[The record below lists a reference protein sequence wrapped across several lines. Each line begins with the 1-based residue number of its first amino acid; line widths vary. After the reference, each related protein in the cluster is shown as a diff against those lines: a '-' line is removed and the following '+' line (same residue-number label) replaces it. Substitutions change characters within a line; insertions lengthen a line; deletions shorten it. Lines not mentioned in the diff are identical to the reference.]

1 VRNIEISLRTG
12 LFSFLSDET
21 RILMAKPTCKAL
33 EQRVKGL
40 EKEAL
45 EGKRAEEA
53 LLESSRRLQVAYDQA
68 IVYAQELN
76 DEIAERKR
84 AEEALKKAR
93 NTLEERVEERTAELK
108 REIAGR
114 KRVQRALRESEELYR
129 SFVQGFQGIAFRSR
143 IDFTPIFFHGSVEEI
158 SGYTEDEF
166 TGGNPRWDQV
176 IHPDDLPTISES
188 SKKISSVP
196 DHSVEREYR
205 IIHKDGDIRWVH
217 EIIENLCDRSG
228 KPIMVQGAIYDVT
241 DRKRAEEEKSKLEA
255 ELQQVH
261 KMEALGTLAGGIAHE
276 FNNIL
281 WIIIGN
287 TELALYEIP
296 KRHASRQTLEEV
308 LKACLHAEAVVK
320 QILTFSR
327 QTEVEKQPLQI
338 GPAVEEGLSLLRASL
353 PTTIEIRQKTEC
365 SSCTIMAD
373 PTQIHQVLINLC
385 TNAAHAM
392 REKGGV
398 LEVSVVAIEF
408 EEETVAQYP
417 DLTPGSYLTLSVS
430 DTGHGIDDKIIDRIF
445 EPYFTTKGLADV
457 TGMGLSVVHG
467 IVKSHGGVIAVQSEQ
482 GKGTTFHIF
491 FPIIDSE
498 VVSKTKASRPVPR
511 GNERI
516 LLVDDEKALADMG
529 KKTLERLGYD
539 VITTTNTTEA
549 VDLFEKH
556 HDKLDLVITDQTM
569 PNMTGGMLAKEL
581 MRIRPDIPIIL
592 CTGYSEMITKD
603 KARDMGIREFI
614 MKPLVTRDLATTIRK
629 VLDKG

>member
-1 VRNIEISLRTG
+1 MASRPTYEALKQKVR
-12 LFSFLSDET
+12 
-21 RILMAKPTCKAL
+21 A
-33 EQRVKGL
+33 L

-45 EGKRAEEA
+45 ERKGAEGA
-53 LLESSRRLQVAYDQA
+53 LLESTRRLQVAYDQA

-84 AEEALKKAR
+84 AEEALKKAH

-108 REIAGR
+108 REMAGR
-114 KRVQRALRESEELYR
+114 KRVQSALRESEELYR
-129 SFVQGFQGIAFRSR
+129 SFVQGFQGIAFRGR
-143 IDFTPIFFHGSVEEI
+143 INFSPIFFHGAVEEI

-166 TGGNPRWDQV
+166 INGDPRWDQV

-188 SKKISSVP
+188 SEKIGSVP
-196 DHSVEREYR
+196 DYSAEREYR
-205 IIHKDGDIRWVH
+205 IIRKDGDIRWVH
-217 EIIENLCDRSG
+217 EIIRNLCDRSG

-255 ELQQVH
+255 KLQQVH

-296 KRHASRQTLEEV
+296 KKHTSRQTLEEI

-327 QTEVEKQPLQI
+327 QAEVEKRPLQI
-338 GPAVEEGLSLLRASL
+338 GQVVEEGLDLLRASL
-353 PTTIEIRQKTEC
+353 PTTIEISRKIEC
-365 SSCTIMAD
+365 PSGTIIAD
-373 PTQIHQVLINLC
+373 STQIHQVLINLC

-398 LEVSVVAIEF
+398 LEVGVVALELDAD
-408 EEETVAQYP
+408 TVAQYP

-430 DTGHGIDDKIIDRIF
+430 DMGKGMDNKIIDRIF
-445 EPYFTTKGLADV
+445 EPYFTTKGSAEV
-457 TGMGLSVVHG
+457 TGMGLAVVHG
-467 IVKSHGGVIAVQSEQ
+467 IVKSHGGVIGVQSEQ
-482 GKGTTFHIF
+482 GEGTTFYVF
-491 FPIIDSE
+491 FPRVESE
-498 VVSKTKASRPVPR
+498 VTPKTKASEPFPR
-511 GNERI
+511 GKERI
-516 LLVDDEKALADMG
+516 LFVDDEKALADMG
-529 KKTLERLGYD
+529 KKTLERLGYE
-539 VITTTNTTEA
+539 VIATTSSTDALDTFRAN
-549 VDLFEKH
+549 

-569 PNMTGGMLAKEL
+569 PNMTGDMLAKEL
-581 MRIRPDIPIIL
+581 MGIRSDIPIIL
-592 CTGYSEMITKD
+592 CTGYSELITKEG
-603 KARDMGIREFI
+603 AEAMGIRAFV

>member
-12 LFSFLSDET
+12 LFCFLSDEV
-21 RILMAKPTCKAL
+21 RILMAKPTYKAL

-45 EGKRAEEA
+45 ERKGAEEA
-53 LLESSRRLQVAYDQA
+53 LLESTRRLQVAYDQA

-84 AEEALKKAR
+84 AEEALKKAH

-108 REIAGR
+108 REMAGR
-114 KRVQRALRESEELYR
+114 KRVQSALRESEELYR
-129 SFVQGFQGIAFRSR
+129 SFVQGFQGIAFRGR
-143 IDFTPIFFHGSVEEI
+143 INFSPIFFHGAVEEI

-166 TGGNPRWDQV
+166 INGDPRWDQV

-188 SKKISSVP
+188 SEKIGSVP
-196 DHSVEREYR
+196 DYSAEREYR
-205 IIHKDGDIRWVH
+205 IIRKDGDIRWVH
-217 EIIENLCDRSG
+217 EIIQNLCDRSG

-255 ELQQVH
+255 KLQQVH

-296 KRHASRQTLEEV
+296 KKHTSRQTLEEI

-327 QTEVEKQPLQI
+327 QAEVEKRPLQI
-338 GPAVEEGLSLLRASL
+338 GKVVEEGLDLLRASL
-353 PTTIEIRQKTEC
+353 PTTIEISRKIEC
-365 SSCTIMAD
+365 PSGTIIAD
-373 PTQIHQVLINLC
+373 STQIHQVLINLC

-398 LEVSVVAIEF
+398 LEVGVVALELDAD
-408 EEETVAQYP
+408 TVAQYP

-430 DTGHGIDDKIIDRIF
+430 DMGKGMDNKIIDRIF
-445 EPYFTTKGLADV
+445 EPYFTTKGSAEV
-457 TGMGLSVVHG
+457 TGMGLAVVHG
-467 IVKSHGGVIAVQSEQ
+467 IVKSHGGVIGVQSEQ
-482 GKGTTFHIF
+482 GEGTTFYVF
-491 FPIIDSE
+491 FPRVESE
-498 VVSKTKASRPVPR
+498 VTPKTKASEPFPR
-511 GNERI
+511 GKERI
-516 LLVDDEKALADMG
+516 LFVDDEKALADMG
-529 KKTLERLGYD
+529 KKTLERLGYE
-539 VITTTNTTEA
+539 VIATTSSTDALDTFRAN
-549 VDLFEKH
+549 

-569 PNMTGGMLAKEL
+569 PNMTGDMLAKEL
-581 MRIRPDIPIIL
+581 MGIRSDIPIIL
-592 CTGYSEMITKD
+592 CTGYSELITKES
-603 KARDMGIREFI
+603 AEAMGIRAFV

>member
-1 VRNIEISLRTG
+1 MASRPTYEALKQKVR
-12 LFSFLSDET
+12 
-21 RILMAKPTCKAL
+21 A
-33 EQRVKGL
+33 L

-45 EGKRAEEA
+45 ERKGAEEG
-53 LLESSRRLQVAYDQA
+53 LLESTRRLQVAYDQA

-84 AEEALKKAR
+84 AEEALKKAH

-108 REIAGR
+108 QEIAER
-114 KRVQRALRESEELYR
+114 KRVEEALRESEELYR
-129 SFVQGFQGIAFRSR
+129 SFVQGFQGIAFRGR
-143 IDFTPIFFHGSVEEI
+143 INFSPIFFHGAVEEI

-166 TGGNPRWDQV
+166 INGDPRWDQV

-188 SKKISSVP
+188 SEKIGSVP
-196 DHSVEREYR
+196 DYSAEREYR
-205 IIHKDGDIRWVH
+205 IIRKDGDIRWVH
-217 EIIENLCDRSG
+217 EIIQNLCDRSG

-255 ELQQVH
+255 KLQQVH

-296 KRHASRQTLEEV
+296 KKHTSRQTLEEI

-327 QTEVEKQPLQI
+327 QAEVEKRPLQI
-338 GPAVEEGLSLLRASL
+338 GKVVEEGLDLLRASL
-353 PTTIEIRQKTEC
+353 PTTIEISRKIEC
-365 SSCTIMAD
+365 PSGTIIAD
-373 PTQIHQVLINLC
+373 STQIHQVLINLC

-398 LEVSVVAIEF
+398 LEVGVVALELDAD
-408 EEETVAQYP
+408 TVAQYP

-430 DTGHGIDDKIIDRIF
+430 DMGKGMDNKIIDRIF
-445 EPYFTTKGLADV
+445 EPYFTTKGSAEV
-457 TGMGLSVVHG
+457 TGMGLAVVHG
-467 IVKSHGGVIAVQSEQ
+467 IVKSHGGVIGVQSEQ
-482 GKGTTFHIF
+482 GEGTTFYVF
-491 FPIIDSE
+491 FPRVESE
-498 VVSKTKASRPVPR
+498 VTPKTKASEPFPR
-511 GNERI
+511 GKERI
-516 LLVDDEKALADMG
+516 LFVDDEKALADMG
-529 KKTLERLGYD
+529 KKTLERLGYE
-539 VITTTNTTEA
+539 VIATTSSTDALDTFRAN
-549 VDLFEKH
+549 

-569 PNMTGGMLAKEL
+569 PNMTGDMLAKEL
-581 MRIRPDIPIIL
+581 MGIRSDIPIIL
-592 CTGYSEMITKD
+592 CTGYSELITKES
-603 KARDMGIREFI
+603 AEAMGIRAFV

>member
-1 VRNIEISLRTG
+1 MASRPTYEALKQKVR
-12 LFSFLSDET
+12 
-21 RILMAKPTCKAL
+21 A
-33 EQRVKGL
+33 L

-45 EGKRAEEA
+45 ERKGAEEG
-53 LLESSRRLQVAYDQA
+53 LLESTRRLQVAYDQA

-84 AEEALKKAR
+84 AEEALKKAH

-108 REIAGR
+108 QEIAER
-114 KRVQRALRESEELYR
+114 KRVEEALRESEELYR
-129 SFVQGFQGIAFRSR
+129 SFVQGFQGIAFRGR
-143 IDFTPIFFHGSVEEI
+143 INFSPIFFHGAVEEI

-166 TGGNPRWDQV
+166 INGDPRWDQV
-176 IHPDDLPTISES
+176 IHPDDLPTISETS
-188 SKKISSVP
+188 EKIGSVP
-196 DHSVEREYR
+196 DYSAEREYR
-205 IIHKDGDIRWVH
+205 IIRKDGDIRWVH
-217 EIIENLCDRSG
+217 EIIQNLCDRSG

-255 ELQQVH
+255 KLQQVH

-296 KRHASRQTLEEV
+296 KKHTSRQTLEEI

-327 QTEVEKQPLQI
+327 QAEVEKRPLQI
-338 GPAVEEGLSLLRASL
+338 GQVVEEGLDLLRASL
-353 PTTIEIRQKTEC
+353 PTTIEISRKIEC
-365 SSCTIMAD
+365 PSGTIIAD
-373 PTQIHQVLINLC
+373 STQIHQVLINLC

-398 LEVSVVAIEF
+398 LEVGVVALELDAD
-408 EEETVAQYP
+408 TVAQYP

-430 DTGHGIDDKIIDRIF
+430 DMGHGMDNKIIDRIF
-445 EPYFTTKGLADV
+445 EPYFTTKGLAEV
-457 TGMGLSVVHG
+457 TGMGLAVVHG

-482 GKGTTFHIF
+482 GEGTTFYVF
-491 FPIIDSE
+491 FPRVESE
-498 VVSKTKASRPVPR
+498 VTPKTKASKPFPR

-516 LLVDDEKALADMG
+516 LFVDDEKALVDMG
-529 KKTLERLGYD
+529 KKTLERLGYE
-539 VITTTNTTEA
+539 VIATTSSTDALDTFRAN
-549 VDLFEKH
+549 

-569 PNMTGGMLAKEL
+569 PNMTGDMLAKEL
-581 MRIRPDIPIIL
+581 MGIRSDIPIIL
-592 CTGYSEMITKD
+592 CTGYSELITKES
-603 KARDMGIREFI
+603 AEAMGIRAFV

>member
-1 VRNIEISLRTG
+1 MASRPTYEALKQKVR
-12 LFSFLSDET
+12 
-21 RILMAKPTCKAL
+21 A
-33 EQRVKGL
+33 L

-45 EGKRAEEA
+45 ERKGAEEG
-53 LLESSRRLQVAYDQA
+53 LLESTRRLQVAYDQA

-84 AEEALKKAR
+84 AEEALKKAH

-108 REIAGR
+108 QEIAER
-114 KRVQRALRESEELYR
+114 KRVEEALRESEELYR
-129 SFVQGFQGIAFRSR
+129 SFVQGFQGIAFRGR
-143 IDFTPIFFHGSVEEI
+143 INFSPIFFHGAVEEI

-166 TGGNPRWDQV
+166 INGDPRWDQV

-188 SKKISSVP
+188 SEKIGSVP
-196 DHSVEREYR
+196 DYSAEREYR
-205 IIHKDGDIRWVH
+205 IIRKDGDIRWVH
-217 EIIENLCDRSG
+217 EIIQNLCDRSG

-255 ELQQVH
+255 KLQQVH

-296 KRHASRQTLEEV
+296 KKHTSRQTLEEI

-327 QTEVEKQPLQI
+327 QAEVEKRPLQI
-338 GPAVEEGLSLLRASL
+338 GKVVEEGLDLLRASL
-353 PTTIEIRQKTEC
+353 PTTIEISRKIEC
-365 SSCTIMAD
+365 PSGTIIAD
-373 PTQIHQVLINLC
+373 STQIHQVLINLC

-398 LEVSVVAIEF
+398 LEVGVVALELDAD
-408 EEETVAQYP
+408 TVAQYP

-430 DTGHGIDDKIIDRIF
+430 DMGHGMDNKIIDRIF
-445 EPYFTTKGLADV
+445 EPYFTTKGSAEV
-457 TGMGLSVVHG
+457 TGMGLAVVHG
-467 IVKSHGGVIAVQSEQ
+467 IVKSHGGVIGVQSEQ
-482 GKGTTFHIF
+482 GEGTTFYVF
-491 FPIIDSE
+491 FPRVESE
-498 VVSKTKASRPVPR
+498 VTPKTKASEPFPR

-516 LLVDDEKALADMG
+516 LFVDDEKALVDMG
-529 KKTLERLGYD
+529 KKTLERLGYE
-539 VITTTNTTEA
+539 VIATTSSTDALDTFRAN
-549 VDLFEKH
+549 

-569 PNMTGGMLAKEL
+569 PNMTGDMLAKEL
-581 MRIRPDIPIIL
+581 MGIRSDIPIIL
-592 CTGYSEMITKD
+592 CTGYSELITKES
-603 KARDMGIREFI
+603 AEAMGIRAFV

>member
-1 VRNIEISLRTG
+1 MASRPTYEALKQKVR
-12 LFSFLSDET
+12 
-21 RILMAKPTCKAL
+21 A
-33 EQRVKGL
+33 L

-45 EGKRAEEA
+45 ERKGAEEA
-53 LLESSRRLQVAYDQA
+53 LLESTRRLQVAYDQA

-84 AEEALKKAR
+84 AEEALKKAH

-108 REIAGR
+108 REMAGR
-114 KRVQRALRESEELYR
+114 KRVQSALRESEELYR
-129 SFVQGFQGIAFRSR
+129 SFVQGFQGIAFRGR
-143 IDFTPIFFHGSVEEI
+143 INFSPIFFHGAVEEI

-166 TGGNPRWDQV
+166 INGDPRWDQV

-188 SKKISSVP
+188 SEKIGSVP
-196 DHSVEREYR
+196 DYSAEREYR
-205 IIHKDGDIRWVH
+205 IIRKDGDIRWVH
-217 EIIENLCDRSG
+217 EIIQNLCDRSG

-255 ELQQVH
+255 KLQQVH

-296 KRHASRQTLEEV
+296 KKHTSRQTLEEI

-327 QTEVEKQPLQI
+327 QAEVEKRPLQI
-338 GPAVEEGLSLLRASL
+338 GQVVEEGLDLLRASL
-353 PTTIEIRQKTEC
+353 PTTIEISRKIEC
-365 SSCTIMAD
+365 PSGTIIAD
-373 PTQIHQVLINLC
+373 STQIHQVLINLC

-398 LEVSVVAIEF
+398 LEVGVVALELDAD
-408 EEETVAQYP
+408 TVAQYP

-430 DTGHGIDDKIIDRIF
+430 DMGKGMDNKIIDRIF
-445 EPYFTTKGLADV
+445 EPYFTTKGSAEV
-457 TGMGLSVVHG
+457 TGMGLAVVHG
-467 IVKSHGGVIAVQSEQ
+467 IVKSHGGVIGVQSEQ
-482 GKGTTFHIF
+482 GEGTTFYVF
-491 FPIIDSE
+491 FPRVESE
-498 VVSKTKASRPVPR
+498 VTPKTKASEPFPR
-511 GNERI
+511 GKERI
-516 LLVDDEKALADMG
+516 LFVDDEKALADMG
-529 KKTLERLGYD
+529 KKTLERLGYE
-539 VITTTNTTEA
+539 VIATTSSTDALDTFRAN
-549 VDLFEKH
+549 

-569 PNMTGGMLAKEL
+569 PNMTGDMLAKEL
-581 MRIRPDIPIIL
+581 MGIRSDIPIIL
-592 CTGYSEMITKD
+592 CTGYSELITKES
-603 KARDMGIREFI
+603 AEAMGIRAFV
-614 MKPLVTRDLATTIRK
+614 MKPLTIRDLATTIRK